1 MELLD
6 RPITTTMSVSAT
18 EAKVIVVLDHIENKD
33 VKLDVLLELMRRSSI
48 PWSSDLD
55 AKIKNVGSGLFFEKG

>member
-6 RPITTTMSVSAT
+6 RPITTTVSST
-18 EAKVIVVLDHIENKD
+18 EAKVVVVLDHIENKD

-48 PWSSDLD
+48 PWSSELD
-55 AKIKNVGSGLFFEKG
+55 ARIKNVGGDLFFEKG